1 MIRFIFDAIV
11 LGLTLAIVFG
21 VGPAF
26 ITLIQTSIHRGFRS
40 AAWFAF
46 GVCLNDLLIMSLCV
60 LTSIQVVAN
69 NDRELFFFS
78 LGAGVILILFG
89 VFTYTRKVKEDNFK
103 GIKER
108 TDEII
113 DENKEIFKN
122 EDGTTTKICFDP
134 NDGQRTLIVV
144 NVDSEGKKIDEKI
157 LSNPLFDNA
166 PLVKPASTNEDG
178 KTCEEKLNELI
189 GENKENE
196 LSKNHQIENHANKSK
211 SLKISAVAPQNIKH
225 GVAPKQTSCD
235 TPKLQKVQN
244 MAK

>member
-21 VGPAF
+21 FGPAF

-122 EDGTTTKICFDP
+122 EDDTPRWFVFLGKGFVLNILNPFVWIFWFSTVAITAGNMEGNKLKIMLFF
-134 NDGQRTLIVV
+134 LIVLATCLGCDLLKAKGASFLKQFFNAKRIRIMN
-144 NVDSEGKKIDEKI
+144 NVIGVG
-157 LSNPLFDNA
+157 LVLFG
-166 PLVKPASTNEDG
+166 LYFVVSG
-178 KTCEEKLNELI
+178 LI
-189 GENKENE
+189 KF
-196 LSKNHQIENHANKSK
+196 L
-211 SLKISAVAPQNIKH
+211 
-225 GVAPKQTSCD
+225 
-235 TPKLQKVQN
+235 
-244 MAK
+244 